1 MWEEFGEAMETD
13 FWLEAILVQVE
24 CCQLQLVGWWR
35 EYFDDLLNPTDTFSV
50 EELKHHWGQGH

>member
-1 MWEEFGEAMETD
+1 METD